1 MTGGDLEWGQR
12 RMTAAFPTI
21 LAVLIGLTFEEF
33 YAESAMP
40 SVSAWRLLLALPVC
54 LLPVA
59 MGEGLLFAASRRFE
73 QGKPFEHSRYVKW
86 IAQAPLPLYAVI
98 LFGCGWPNVLVP
110 MALER
115 AFLIDHLVILL
126 PYLVLFLGATVES
139 LRMRQPLRVTP
150 QGVRPA
156 RFADVR
162 ARTMETLR
170 QLVLILAPLFGL
182 LLALDLVSD
191 TGLRLYF
198 ENLPLLSTAFLLGV
212 FLVMAGGFPWVVRY
226 SLKARPLIQGAPL
239 RRHLE
244 RQSARLDFS
253 CRDIL
258 MWTTK
263 RPVLNA
269 AIVGV
274 LPKLRYV
281 ILTAELCRQLTLDE
295 LGAVFAHEVGHGK
308 RNHAL
313 YYTLFSLAFF
323 TLLVPVAAGVGNLIE
338 VGTEGAIEASL
349 AGAAVVFLPA
359 FAVYW
364 LFLFSY
370 LSRRF
375 EMEADIYG
383 AESSQDPAVFIE
395 TLEKVARVAR
405 IRRRA
410 KASRHFSIAGRSD
423 FLRKAYLEG
432 DNAPLIAFK
441 DRMRKTR
448 RAMIVG
454 SAVVL
459 VCAFVWLSFESL
471 RGVGVILLEA
481 GRKEQARS
489 VLSQVVEIRD
499 SDTVALTLLAEIEIY
514 RETSPDEDTGPS
526 WSQVV
531 SRAPSLLREQRTAVL
546 DALRIGWSRVLAD
559 PRADLAGVILDRIV
573 RVNTIGGPDGDRRTH
588 DEGLARDLDAMR
600 QVTDAVARMDK
611 ALVQEVLDRDPRWL
625 RRPDARQVRSY
636 LGSFTQA
643 P

>member
-1 MTGGDLEWGQR
+1 
-12 RMTAAFPTI
+12 MTAAFPTI

-54 LLPVA
+54 LLPVLLA
-59 MGEGLLFAASRRFE
+59 EGILFAAARRFE

-110 MALER
+110 LALER
-115 AFLIDHLVILL
+115 AFLVDHLVILV
-126 PYLVLFLGATVES
+126 PYLVLYLGATVES
-139 LRMRQPLRVTP
+139 LRLRQPLRVTD

-156 RFADVR
+156 KIADVR
-162 ARTMETLR
+162 ERTVEALR
-170 QLVLILAPLFGL
+170 QLVLILGPLFGL

-198 ENLPLLSTAFLLGV
+198 ENLPVLSTAFLLGV
-212 FLVMAGGFPWVVRY
+212 FVVMAAGFPWIVRY
-226 SLKARPLIQGAPL
+226 SLKARPLLEGGPL

-258 MWTTK
+258 MWTTR
-263 RPVLNA
+263 RPSLNA

-274 LPKLRYV
+274 LPRLRYV
-281 ILTAELCRQLTLDE
+281 ILTKDLCRQLTLDE

-323 TLLVPVAAGVGNLIE
+323 TLLIPLSAGVGQWVEIRTA
-338 VGTEGAIEASL
+338 GSIEASL

-359 FAVYW
+359 FAIYW
-364 LFLFSY
+364 LFLFGY

-375 EMEADIYG
+375 ELEADVYG
-383 AESSQDPAVFIE
+383 AESSQNPSVFID
-395 TLEKVARVAR
+395 TLEKVARMAR
-405 IRRRA
+405 IRRGA
-410 KASRHFSIAGRSD
+410 HASGHFSVEGRTD
-423 FLRKAYLEG
+423 FLRRTFLEG
-432 DNAPLIAFK
+432 DNARLIGFK
-441 DRMRKTR
+441 DRMRRTR
-448 RAMIVG
+448 RGLVAG
-454 SAVVL
+454 SLVVL
-459 VCAFVWLSFESL
+459 ICALSWLSFESL

-489 VLSQVVEIRD
+489 VLSRVVGVRA

-514 RETSPDEDTGPS
+514 RETSPDVNTGPS

-531 SRAPSLLREQRTAVL
+531 SKAPNLLREPRTAVL

-559 PRADLAGVILDRIV
+559 PRADLAGVILDRIAL
-573 RVNTIGGPDGDRRTH
+573 VNTIGEGAGARMH
-588 DEGLARDLDAMR
+588 DESLGRDLAAMR
-600 QVTDAVARMDK
+600 QVTDAIARNDLP
-611 ALVQEVLDRDPRWL
+611 LVRDVLRADPRWL
-625 RRPDARQVRSY
+625 RRPDARQVRAFLRGIS
-636 LGSFTQA
+636 GSS
-643 P
+643 